1 MKKSFCTWYNYLF
14 VLIGLGVTACACL
27 IPYFI
32 INDASSFPAKFIN
45 YSFLFAGVVLF
56 GIGFIWQDLYRGY
69 TRHKINDWDNE
80 LPKEIKDKAWGIFM
94 PFLLTGVISI
104 IVGAIMCIFIK

>member
-14 VLIGLGVTACACL
+14 VLLGLGVTACACL

-32 INDASSFPAKFIN
+32 INDTTSFPMTFIN

-69 TRHKINDWDNE
+69 IRHKINDWDNE
-80 LPKEIKDKAWGIFM
+80 LPQEFKDKAWNIFM
-94 PFLLTGVISI
+94 PFLLSGIISI
-104 IVGAIMCIFIK
+104 IVGAIMCIFVK